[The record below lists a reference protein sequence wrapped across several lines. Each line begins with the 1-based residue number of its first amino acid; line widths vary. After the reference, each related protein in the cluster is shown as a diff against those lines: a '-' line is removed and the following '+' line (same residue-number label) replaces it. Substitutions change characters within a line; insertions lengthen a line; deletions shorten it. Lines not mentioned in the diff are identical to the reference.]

1 MPIAVRVVSKP
12 EFDKWVEQ
20 KKKSAGLVP
29 ATDVASVTPP
39 ANR

>member
-1 MPIAVRVVSKP
+1 MPIAVRVVSKA
-12 EFDKWVEQ
+12 EFDKWVAD

-29 ATDVASVTPP
+29 ATSVASATPP